1 MTINQKMLALGAL
14 AVVGLLTFGC
24 SNRQEANTR
33 ENSDLW
39 LTQYDSAL
47 AKAKAENKI
56 VLMDFSGSDWCGW
69 CKKLDREIFS
79 TSEFADYAD
88 RKLVLLKVDFP
99 KKARLSVEQEE
110 HNQALAQKYN
120 IEGFPT
126 VILLDSSENMIGTLG
141 YMEGGP
147 KAFIAELERRIS

>member
-1 MTINQKMLALGAL
+1 MTFQKRLVLGTL
-14 AVVGLLTFGC
+14 TVVGLFALGC
-24 SNRQEANTR
+24 ADRQEAITR

-39 LTQYDSAL
+39 LTRYDSAL
-47 AKAKAENKI
+47 ARAKAENKI

-69 CKKLDREIFS
+69 CKKLDREVYD
-79 TSEFADYAD
+79 TAEFADYAGK
-88 RKLVLLKVDFP
+88 KLVLLKVDFP
-99 KKARLSVEQEE
+99 KKARLSAEQEE
-110 HNQALAQKYN
+110 HNLALAQKYN

-126 VILLDSSENMIGTLG
+126 VILLDTSENRIGTLG

>member
-1 MTINQKMLALGAL
+1 MAIKNSLAFGIFAAIGFIALGCAD
-14 AVVGLLTFGC
+14 
-24 SNRQEANTR
+24 RQKAITQ

-39 LTQYDSAL
+39 LTHYDSAL

-69 CKKLDREIFS
+69 CKKLDQEIFS

-88 RKLVLLKVDFP
+88 KNLVLLKVDFP
-99 KKARLSVEQEE
+99 KKARLSAEQEE
-110 HNQALAQKYN
+110 HNLALAQKYN

-126 VILLDSSENMIGTLG
+126 VILLDTSENRIGTLG